1 VRWQCEHVCD
11 ATLLAN
17 SIFELPSSRCPSRA
31 NLELSGGYATR
42 GGPRSS
48 SAGRRLQRLE
58 TPPPPRPRLLF
69 TGPGHSTASHR
80 SGLGRLCRCPVDQI
94 RYVLAS
100 MAKDRRPKIYCT
112 CTCHSNFMFATRR
125 ALRGSHSQHASPT
138 AYLPRRWTRSSAA
151 EHWRRRTLPAP
162 GPTRRTRLATLR
174 SACLTHVAPP
184 PQSGS
189 AVSCGRCTRFAG
201 QRWRCCPV
209 ERRGFG
215 ATSRT
220 AAVRMTSRRARQLP
234 QSWSASATAGL
245 EVSMH
250 SRHLQAE
257 AATTGA
263 YARRSP
269 AWCRTP
275 RPAMT
280 ASATMRG
287 ESWRSS

>member
-1 VRWQCEHVCD
+1 MYLPQQFHVCD
-11 ATLLAN
+11 
-17 SIFELPSSRCPSRA
+17 S
-31 NLELSGGYATR
+31 
-42 GGPRSS
+42 
-48 SAGRRLQRLE
+48 
-58 TPPPPRPRLLF
+58 
-69 TGPGHSTASHR
+69 
-80 SGLGRLCRCPVDQI
+80 
-94 RYVLAS
+94 
-100 MAKDRRPKIYCT
+100 
-112 CTCHSNFMFATRR
+112 R